1 MRGSITSIQN
11 QKIERIKELLD
22 TPCENRNEKMCLE
35 LMSFTKDFKIFEN
48 ISMSIEHQNICQTMK
63 ICRYKPNE
71 IIVKQGD
78 PGDSFFYILTG
89 TVNIRLTVKIDTGI
103 KSKEGEDDKSVIT
116 VDKNIGVLK
125 SGETFGELSLLYG
138 TPRSATIIS
147 VTNSA
152 LIKIDK
158 APFDQ
163 YVKNIFENQLQDQI
177 EFLKI
182 CPVFHNI
189 TKDLLIKLGI
199 RTEVKKY
206 STGQI
211 ILEEGKKC
219 EFLFIIRRGT
229 VKISK
234 QIKFIKNEGKIR
246 RQEKNKYN
254 KKKTSFTNYEDIDK
268 MKQLENEKIL
278 DILSIGPTEEE
289 INNGE
294 YLTRDI
300 TLETLKIGDI
310 FPSYYSLNGLYL
322 DVTFEADNPCDIIV
336 VKLMDIQELIPQTYD
351 FIKKY
356 AKPYPNEQFL
366 RKFYYYNEAWDN
378 YKTTLRYNILADAL
392 NRDLL
397 QNSKMRTKLYTK
409 KDLNGIKLP
418 LIFQNKRMKFK

>member
-1 MRGSITSIQN
+1 
-11 QKIERIKELLD
+11 
-22 TPCENRNEKMCLE
+22 
-35 LMSFTKDFKIFEN
+35 
-48 ISMSIEHQNICQTMK
+48 
-63 ICRYKPNE
+63 
-71 IIVKQGD
+71 
-78 PGDSFFYILTG
+78 
-89 TVNIRLTVKIDTGI
+89 
-103 KSKEGEDDKSVIT
+103 
-116 VDKNIGVLK
+116 
-125 SGETFGELSLLYG
+125 
-138 TPRSATIIS
+138 
-147 VTNSA
+147 
-152 LIKIDK
+152 
-158 APFDQ
+158 
-163 YVKNIFENQLQDQI
+163 
-177 EFLKI
+177 
-182 CPVFHNI
+182 
-189 TKDLLIKLGI
+189 
-199 RTEVKKY
+199 
-206 STGQI
+206 
-211 ILEEGKKC
+211 
-219 EFLFIIRRGT
+219 
-229 VKISK
+229 
-234 QIKFIKNEGKIR
+234 
-246 RQEKNKYN
+246 
-254 KKKTSFTNYEDIDK
+254 

-289 INNGE
+289 KNNGE

-356 AKPYPNEQFL
+356 AKPYPNDQFL